1 MGASIDFI
9 EHRWGSRRL
18 LRESAELQTADGLSC
33 RVCIENASLS
43 GAFIET
49 RLRLPLLSRVFVRP
63 ESAEGGEWLGAF
75 IVRTT
80 DEGVGLEWLEP
91 GLKPIT
97 MLLSR
102 PSRRSN

>member
-9 EHRWGSRRL
+9 EHRWGSRRML
-18 LRESAELQTADGLSC
+18 HENAELQTADGLSC

-49 RLRLPLLSRVFVRP
+49 RLRLPTLTRVFVRP
-63 ESAEGGEWLGAF
+63 DSADGGEWLGAF

-80 DEGVGLEWLEP
+80 EEGVGLEWLEP
-91 GLKPIT
+91 GLKPIS
-97 MLLSR
+97 MLLIQS
-102 PSRRSN
+102 PRRSS